1 MEKTCGNCHWYHE
14 DSRGIGIGACLNMNS
29 ERMCSGNFF
38 PCTNAKNYPCDHHAS
53 ESSTLDQ
60 RYQQLSQVAREMITA
75 LEVAYIAVGTSREW
89 NSYVI
94 KGYKKRLE
102 ELGVEL

>member
-60 RYQQLSQVAREMITA
+60 RYQQLAEVARDLFNRAYEFNRDGSCLGGI
-75 LEVAYIAVGTSREW
+75 YIADFRE
-89 NSYVI
+89 
-94 KGYKKRLE
+94 KLE
-102 ELGVEL
+102 ELGVSIDD